1 MAIDY
6 TRINWKNEPNET
18 TPLSAENLNKMDK
31 AIDDLVT
38 DVNSLEPNPVDEA
51 TEGLEKL
58 AYGGTVYE
66 VKGGHKIVN
75 DNGVILP
82 QKDNMKFG
90 GVYSHNSGTI
100 TVVDTV
106 REFNS
111 VSDIENLTGEE
122 AKGFQYLDDDV
133 YDEFTA
139 GDIGFDNSDT
149 SFVGTNVQDVL
160 EEVDTKIDEIADYS
174 ETEKV
179 VGKWIDGKPLYQKTV
194 DCGALPSN
202 TLKDVAHNISNIKF
216 VVDIKGVALTN
227 NNQCIPVPYAYS
239 SNGIKVIQTSVDSTN
254 IRISD
259 MENLTVYT
267 KTYLTIKY
275 TKTTD

>member
-38 DVNSLEPNPVDEA
+38 DVNSLEPNPVEEA

-75 DNGVILP
+75 DNGVILA
-82 QKDNMKFG
+82 QKDNLKFG

-111 VSDIENLTGEE
+111 VANIEALTGEE

-133 YDEFTA
+133 YDAFTA
-139 GDIGFDNSDT
+139 GDIAFDNSDT

-160 EEVDTKIDEIADYS
+160 EEVDTKIDDICDTDTYTVPITPTNYGEIIF
-174 ETEKV
+174 EKY
-179 VGKWIDGKPLYQKTV
+179 GKTV
-194 DCGALPSN
+194 CVTINVLKNLSANAIITVGVLPSN
-202 TLKDVAHNISNIKF
+202 FRPSMQKFFFLKENGATGRDLRMILETNGNIN
-216 VVDIKGVALTN
+216 VYL
-227 NNQCIPVPYAYS
+227 YS
-239 SNGIKVIQTSVDSTN
+239 TTTTEVNVKDTKV
-254 IRISD
+254 
-259 MENLTVYT
+259 
-267 KTYLTIKY
+267 YLI
-275 TKTTD
+275 

>member
-31 AIDDLVT
+31 AIDDLAT
-38 DVNSLEPNPVDEA
+38 DVNSLEPNPVEVA

-75 DNGVILP
+75 DNGVILA
-82 QKDNMKFG
+82 QKDNLKFG

-100 TVVDTV
+100 SVVDIV

-160 EEVDTKIDEIADYS
+160 REIDTRTIYVTD
-174 ETEKV
+174 TF
-179 VGKWIDGKPLYQKTV
+179 TV
-194 DCGALPSN
+194 SSGY
-202 TLKDVAHNISNIKF
+202 TTISNENIKTTSNILVQVWRSDDIWYGYEPF
-216 VVDIKGVALTN
+216 PRVD
-227 NNQCIPVPYAYS
+227 
-239 SNGIKVIQTSVDSTN
+239 SNGSANIFFRNESGQYPNSGSV
-254 IRISD
+254 
-259 MENLTVYT
+259 
-267 KTYLTIKY
+267 KLTICINN
-275 TKTTD
+275 D